1 MEDIKNGPQ
10 SKSRKSRFPNA
21 VKQIRTKRSTVQPK
35 QGIFRASFS
44 IIETFFFVTE
54 KGQKRFSHF
63 LPFTARLNLVMIIHS
78 ILFLLDDKK
87 PRYTFDWQ

>member
-44 IIETFFFVTE
+44 IIETFFVRE
-54 KGQKRFSHF
+54 KGQRRLSHF
-63 LPFTARLNLVMIIHS
+63 LPFTARLNLVMIIYS
-78 ILFLLDDKK
+78 ILFLLHII
-87 PRYTFDWQ
+87 